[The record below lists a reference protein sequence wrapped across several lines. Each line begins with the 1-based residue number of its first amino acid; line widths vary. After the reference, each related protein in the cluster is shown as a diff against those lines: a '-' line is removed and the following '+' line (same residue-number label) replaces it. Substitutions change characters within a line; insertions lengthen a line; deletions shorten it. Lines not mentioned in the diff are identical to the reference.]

1 MAKKTKAL
9 KLVFSVGE
17 SKTMT
22 VSLLNPKDGLTKAE
36 AEAVGKSIV
45 DKQAILS
52 GGAPVTALKDCYV
65 QNNEREELA

>member
-22 VSLLNPKDGLTKAE
+22 VSLLNPKDGLTKAS
-36 AEAVGKSIV
+36 ARA
-45 DKQAILS
+45 LS
-52 GGAPVTALKDCYV
+52 TSRPFFPAARRSP
-65 QNNEREELA
+65 R